1 MLDIERTT
9 PSINELCRRLGIS
22 RLDIFGS
29 AATDDF
35 GGNNDV
41 DVLVR
46 FERDGTD
53 LFDRYFELKEGL
65 ERLFGRDVD
74 VVLEESIKNPY
85 FKQGLERSRRNI
97 YAA

>member
-1 MLDIERTT
+1 MLNIEGTT
-9 PSINELCRRLGIS
+9 TSINELCKRLRI
-22 RLDIFGS
+22 RKLDIFGS

-35 GGNNDV
+35 GPDSDV
-41 DVLVR
+41 DVLAR
-46 FERDGTD
+46 FDRDGTD

-65 ERLFGRDVD
+65 QELFGRDVD

-85 FKQGLERSRRNI
+85 FRQSVERSRRNI